1 MKKRKIFAA
10 IILIVICLA
19 GVVFGLSFGWKKS
32 KDPMREQKEFS
43 IQNDDVE
50 SENNLRKHI
59 LFYGFEQ
66 LDDIIPEADIE
77 KITAQIEEDFF
88 DDEVLNDI
96 GSITCKSSMETEN
109 QVLFYC
115 TLDTYDTAILYCR
128 YEKKNGVFK
137 IWTEEKS
144 EAEAANEWMD
154 QKAAQTDISEWPEE
168 DELPQPWDY
177 IEYGIQQEE

>member
-1 MKKRKIFAA
+1 
-10 IILIVICLA
+10 
-19 GVVFGLSFGWKKS
+19 
-32 KDPMREQKEFS
+32 MREQKEFS

-115 TLDTYDTAILYCR
+115 TLDTYDTAICIADM
-128 YEKKNGVFK
+128 KKRMVFLRSGRKKKVKLKRQMNGWIK
-137 IWTEEKS
+137 RLPR
-144 EAEAANEWMD
+144 
-154 QKAAQTDISEWPEE
+154 QT
-168 DELPQPWDY
+168 
-177 IEYGIQQEE
+177 